1 MFGVQTLLATG
12 LGSLFTYIVIGV
24 VVALAVYAFYTYFK
38 KQRAPNQAH
47 NFDVLS
53 QQRKTRRERVEGF
66 TAEDTLRFQAQTT
79 DILTGIQQQQYHF
92 GYLIQNFE
100 CELQSIQTV
109 GENLDQ
115 TNVSLRD
122 RIIVPFQTL
131 LLEMKKH
138 FQIISKQ
145 ISVLSL
151 ALSTTNAAASAREQE
166 LSQILESL
174 KKLESELKSGLPA
187 IGNIQQQLHRKTL
200 HNEKLKSENESLT
213 KSLSSLTE
221 KTKKLLAELH
231 DRQRIRIEHLNNGT
245 ENTPPPSQRP
255 HRPSTISPNYKLSEC
270 KHKLFPEAN
279 PAQKNDFALLSGS
292 KAQSD
297 ITS

>member
-47 NFDVLS
+47 NFDVLN

-131 LLEMKKH
+131 LVKMQDH

-174 KKLESELKSGLPA
+174 KKIEPELKSGLSA
-187 IGNIQQQLHRKTL
+187 IGNIQQKLHRRTQ
-200 HNEKLKSENESLT
+200 HIEKLKRENESLT

-221 KTKKLLAELH
+221 KTKKLADLS
-231 DRQRIRIEHLNNGT
+231 DRQRRLIEHFHNGT

-255 HRPSTISPNYKLSEC
+255 HRPSTISPNYKYGGGY
-270 KHKLFPEAN
+270 KPQLFPVTN
-279 PAQKNDFALLSGS
+279 SAQKTTGIENRYSPFGT
-292 KAQSD
+292 K
-297 ITS
+297 